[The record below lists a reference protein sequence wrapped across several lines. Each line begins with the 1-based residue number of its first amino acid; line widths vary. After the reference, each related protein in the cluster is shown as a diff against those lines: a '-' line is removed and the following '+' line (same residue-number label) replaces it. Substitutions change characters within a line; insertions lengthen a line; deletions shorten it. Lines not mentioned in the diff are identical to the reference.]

1 MSVISMGL
9 VVVCSCGR
17 NYTRDTWEK
26 LVFVGIQYDGEQTF
40 ELRNCSCGSTRALEL
55 NGIAEIVALVN
66 ECAKS
71 LRALSEKVLENAGE
85 NAKDSMDPP
94 ARLRAPPVCSERCQ
108 VKEKNEQCRLLIGHR
123 CECLFF
129 GEPLSLLQALS
140 WRQEVRLAVDAERE
154 NNARLA
160 DQFSAWCRSGAVRL
174 ADFWAMSSQQERFAA
189 IAERIARKIRGES

>member
-9 VVVCSCGR
+9 VVVCPCGR
-17 NYTRDTWEK
+17 NYTREAWEK
-26 LVFVGIQYDGEQTF
+26 LVFVGIQYDGEQTL

-55 NGIAEIVALVN
+55 QGIAEIVALVN

-71 LRALSEKVLENAGE
+71 LRTLSERVVEKT
-85 NAKDSMDPP
+85 KDGFMDPT
-94 ARLRAPPVCSERCQ
+94 ARLRAPPVQFERCHSH
-108 VKEKNEQCRLLIGHR
+108 EENEQCRLLIGHR
-123 CECLFF
+123 CECLFI
-129 GEPLSLLQALS
+129 GEPLSLIQALA
-140 WRQEVRLAVDAERE
+140 WRKEVRLAVDAERE